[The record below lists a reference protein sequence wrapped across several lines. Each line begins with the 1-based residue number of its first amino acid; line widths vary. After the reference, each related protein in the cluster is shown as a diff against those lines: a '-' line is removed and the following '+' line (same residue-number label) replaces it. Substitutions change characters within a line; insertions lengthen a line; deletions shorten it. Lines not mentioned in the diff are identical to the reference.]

1 MTSYIR
7 LRILK
12 MIFLNNFSLKSRTN
26 VLIKI
31 SIAVNLVY
39 NNMIIL
45 FNQLI
50 IDRKVKTNH

>member
-12 MIFLNNFSLKSRTN
+12 MIFLNNFSLKSKTN

-50 IDRKVKTNH
+50 IDRKVKTTH

>member
-1 MTSYIR
+1 
-7 LRILK
+7 
-12 MIFLNNFSLKSRTN
+12 MIFLNNFSLKSKTN

>member
-12 MIFLNNFSLKSRTN
+12 MIFLNNFSPKSKTN

-50 IDRKVKTNH
+50 IDRKVKTTH

>member
-12 MIFLNNFSLKSRTN
+12 MIFLNSFSPKSKTN

-31 SIAVNLVY
+31 SIAVNFVY

-50 IDRKVKTNH
+50 IDRKVKTTH

>member
-12 MIFLNNFSLKSRTN
+12 MIFLNNFSLKSKTN

-39 NNMIIL
+39 NNIIIL

-50 IDRKVKTNH
+50 IDRKVKTTH